1 MLRKPVW
8 RIAEDDKNDGGAG
21 DDGDDEE
28 EFETDDESGDDDSG
42 DDDSDDG
49 DLDPAAK
56 KALAKIRADLKET
69 RRQLREERQ
78 KAKKEEDED
87 ERVKAVEARWKP
99 RVVNSAAR
107 AALLEAGGNKPDR
120 LLKLLD
126 HDELDVRENGTVD
139 GLDEEVDR
147 LRDEYPELFTSRRR
161 GTRVETGDRSGGG
174 GKKRELSA
182 TEKQA
187 RAITG
192 SR

>member
-1 MLRKPVW
+1 MLKKPVW
-8 RIAEDDKNDGGAG
+8 RMAEDDDNEGGAG
-21 DDGDDEE
+21 DDGADEE
-28 EFETDDESGDDDSG
+28 EFETDDESGDDSG
-42 DDDSDDG
+42 DDDSDDDG
-49 DLDPAAK
+49 NLDPAAK

-69 RRQLREERQ
+69 RRQLREERN

-87 ERVKAVEARWKP
+87 ERVRAVEAKWKP

-147 LRDEYPELFTSRRR
+147 LRDEYPELFSSRRR
-161 GTRVETGDRSGGG
+161 GTRVETGDRSGGDR
-174 GKKRELSA
+174 KKQLSA
-182 TEKQA
+182 TERQA
-187 RAITG
+187 RQMTG
-192 SR
+192 GR